1 MMWLVPAPGVAT
13 QDLNESI
20 LPRSWSLT
28 RLGSRVCR
36 GLSATKWRY
45 VQFDWVWRGCPAWQG
60 VRGLGII
67 IRQAEMVPVRPDR
80 RRQEEV
86 LKGNEDARDAQGR
99 GLQGN

>member
-1 MMWLVPAPGVAT
+1 MWLVPAPGVAT

-20 LPRSWSLT
+20 LPESWSLAS
-28 RLGSRVCR
+28 LGSRVCL
-36 GLSATKWRY
+36 GLSAAKRRY
-45 VQFDWVWRGCPAWQG
+45 VQFDWVWRGCPAGQR

-67 IRQAEMVPVRPDR
+67 MGPAEMVPVRPDR